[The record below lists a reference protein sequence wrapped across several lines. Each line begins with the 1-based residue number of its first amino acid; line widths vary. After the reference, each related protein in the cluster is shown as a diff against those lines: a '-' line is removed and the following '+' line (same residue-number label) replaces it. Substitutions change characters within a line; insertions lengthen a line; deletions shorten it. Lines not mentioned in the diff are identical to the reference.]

1 MKFYFVRHGESAA
14 NIAHIISNRSLDH
27 PLTDL
32 GRQQARQL
40 AQSLAQHSFAAVYC
54 SPIQR
59 AVETA
64 CILTAQL
71 GGSPI
76 LSAALREPDM
86 GILEGRS
93 DAEAGK
99 LHNELYQRWWLDQ
112 EDDARIEGG
121 ESFSDVKRRFLPFM
135 DELIGKYAELPE
147 AEVLLVGHGGLY
159 LTMLPLLLKNIS
171 TDFAESHTPG
181 FLSVII
187 AENRVNGLTCL
198 SWGGLSEFTVLE

>member
-1 MKFYFVRHGESAA
+1 VRHGESAA

-54 SPIQR
+54 SPVQR

-64 CILTAQL
+64 RILTGQL

-93 DAEAGK
+93 DAEAWK

-121 ESFSDVKRRFLPFM
+121 ESFSDVKRRFLPFI
-135 DELIGKYAELPE
+135 DELIEKNAELPE
-147 AEVLLVGHGGLY
+147 AKILLVGHGGLY

-198 SWGGLSEFTVLE
+198 SWDGLSEFTVLE